1 MTKTIITKFFVGG
14 IIAVVAGVLLEIG
27 VGFAALAGTVVVV
40 EGQDVTVSTP
50 MTLDWTSLVVATLG
64 VLAILGGAIAGFV
77 AWIGA
82 LVNTAGLDDKL
93 WFVVLLVTGLLSFG
107 FVAMLIY
114 VIAGPDSTQGTTRT
128 EQPVTWVK
136 NTP

>member
-1 MTKTIITKFFVGG
+1 MTKATITKFFVSG
-14 IIAVVAGVLLEIG
+14 IIAVVAGVLLFVG

-50 MTLDWTSLVVATLG
+50 MTLDWTAMVVATLG

-82 LVNTAGLDDKL
+82 LVNTAALDDKL

-114 VIAGPDSTQGTTRT
+114 VIAGPDSTQGTSRT
-128 EQPVTWVK
+128 EQPVTWA
-136 NTP
+136 NDTP